1 MKKHRLSAWLLP
13 ITIFVI
19 GCAGHYGSNRNLP
32 PRGDEASEVKA
43 DLDANDPTTYEKHHD
58 DDVKLADADDNSK
71 DRNLAEDVRQAID
84 TDDASKVT
92 IVAENGVVTLR
103 GTVPT
108 SEEKQLLADRAQRVS
123 GVKRV
128 ENKLEVSATR

>member
-32 PRGDEASEVKA
+32 PRGDDASEVKA

-58 DDVKLADADDNSK
+58 DDVKLADRGEMK
-71 DRNLAEDVRQAID
+71 DSNLAENVRQAID
-84 TDDASKVT
+84 TDEASKVT